1 MSEIRK
7 AAAVL
12 LIREAGEAGIEAYL
26 TQRPDSMRFVGGAY
40 VFPGGV
46 VEPGDSA
53 SGLEVLIDGRT
64 PAEMA
69 QILELSPA
77 GGSPFWIAALRE
89 LFEET
94 GILYARRRRGGPLLA
109 SDEKDDQ
116 LLSRCRAGLEE
127 QADSLAG
134 ILQEEGL
141 LLAADRLFY
150 FDHKI
155 TPEGCPLRYDTH
167 FFAARLPEG
176 QTAIPS
182 GREVVKD
189 AWLSPA
195 EALGRWEQGELPMM
209 PPTVALLERL
219 LPHHS
224 WEAVQQECCSKNIL
238 FDLKT
243 NLM

>member
-12 LIREAGEAGIEAYL
+12 LIREAGEAGIEVYL
-26 TQRPDSMRFVGGAY
+26 TQRPDSMRFVGGAF
-40 VFPGGV
+40 VFPGGA

-53 SGLEVLIDGRT
+53 SGLESLIDGRT
-64 PAEMA
+64 PAEME
-69 QILELSPA
+69 QILEQSLT
-77 GGSPFWIAALRE
+77 GGSSTDQSFSFWVAALRE
-89 LFEET
+89 LFEEA
-94 GILYARRRRGGPLLA
+94 GVLFARRRRGGPLLA
-109 SDEKDDQ
+109 SGEKDEQ

-127 QADSLAG
+127 QVGSLAG

-150 FDHKI
+150 FDHRI
-155 TPEGCPLRYDTH
+155 TPEGCPLRYDTQ

-182 GREVVKD
+182 GREVVTD

-219 LPHHS
+219 LPHSS
-224 WEAVQQECCSKNIL
+224 WEAVKMNCR
-238 FDLKT
+238 
-243 NLM
+243 

>member
-1 MSEIRK
+1 MAEIRK

-12 LIREAGEAGIEAYL
+12 LIREAGEDGIEVYL
-26 TQRPDSMRFVGGAY
+26 TQRPYSMRFVGGAF

-53 SGLEVLIDGRT
+53 SGMESMIDGRT

-77 GGSPFWIAALRE
+77 GISSTDRSLSFWVAALRE
-89 LFEET
+89 LFEEA
-94 GILYARRRRGGPLLA
+94 GVFFARRRRGGALLA
-109 SDEKDDQ
+109 CGEKDEP
-116 LLSRCRAGLEE
+116 LISRCRAGLEE
-127 QADSLAG
+127 QVDSLAG

-141 LLAADRLFY
+141 FLAADRLFY

-195 EALGRWEQGELPMM
+195 EALGRWEQSTLPMM

-219 LPHHS
+219 LPHGS
-224 WEAVQQECCSKNIL
+224 WAAVKMECR
-238 FDLKT
+238 T
-243 NLM
+243 